1 MLHRGETSLEKP
13 MLPFSQSTPR
23 SRPGDNLQVE
33 VPEVVVLR
41 LPLYLRTL
49 TQVASRGMEV
59 ISSQELGEQLHMTP
73 AQIRKDLSY
82 FGRFGKQG
90 RGYSVRH
97 LVKELRRILGLNQ
110 EWEVVLVGVGRLG
123 RAVLSYPGFKPEGFR
138 VVAAFDDNPN
148 NVGEVINEVQV
159 HPVEALPQALA
170 ERQVRIAIA
179 AVPAS
184 QTQQVVDLLV
194 QNGVQAILNYAPYS
208 PEVPPGVRISNID
221 PVLALQSMT
230 FYLAASGDLPPRES
244 DSLRSRGESASQRR

>member
-1 MLHRGETSLEKP
+1 M
-13 MLPFSQSTPR
+13 PR
-23 SRPGDNLQVE
+23 DRQGDNLQVE

-49 TQVASRGMEV
+49 TLVTSQGLDV

-97 LVKELRRILGLNQ
+97 LVRELRRILGLNQ

-138 VVAAFDDNPN
+138 VVAAFDDNPS

-159 HPVEALPQALA
+159 HPVEALPQTLA
-170 ERQVRIAIA
+170 ERHVRIAIV
-179 AVPAS
+179 AVPVA
-184 QTQQVVDLLV
+184 QTQPVVNLLV

-230 FYLAASGDLPPRES
+230 FYLAAAGGPVPNASAP
-244 DSLRSRGESASQRR
+244 LRSRGEPVSPRR

>member
-1 MLHRGETSLEKP
+1 
-13 MLPFSQSTPR
+13 MLPFSRFMPR
-23 SRPGDNLQVE
+23 DRQGDYLQVE

-49 TQVASRGMEV
+49 TQVAFRGMEV

-110 EWEVVLVGVGRLG
+110 EWEGVLVGVGRLG
-123 RAVLSYPGFKPEGFR
+123 RAILSYPGFKPEGFR
-138 VVAAFDDNPN
+138 VIAAFDSNPS

-159 HPVEALPQALA
+159 HPVAALPQTLA
-170 ERQVRIAIA
+170 ERRVRIAIV

-194 QNGVQAILNYAPYS
+194 QSGVQAILNYAPYS
-208 PEVPPGVRISNID
+208 PEAPPGVRISNID
-221 PVLALQSMT
+221 PVLAFQSMT
-230 FYLAASGDLPPRES
+230 FYLAAMEDLSPKAAAP
-244 DSLRSRGESASQRR
+244 LGSRGEPASPRR